1 MRLQGKIALI
11 TGAGSGIGEASAL
24 LFAKEGAAVVAADLN
39 GEAARATA
47 ERIAA
52 EGGRAS
58 HVQGDVG
65 DPDDARRI
73 VEHAVAA
80 FGRIDVLFN
89 NAGIGHVGRVHETEI
104 DDWDRVIRVHVRG
117 TFLMC
122 KYAIPHMIEAGGGV
136 IINMSSAIAQTGLAQ
151 RAAYSAA
158 KGAIYA
164 LTRSMA
170 VDYAPHNIRV
180 NALCPGTIY
189 TPFVEN
195 YLKTSYADPD
205 EALKRIKARQLTGEL
220 GRAED
225 VAYAALYLASDEAR
239 FVVGAPLI
247 VDGGL
252 SAGK

>member
-136 IINMSSAIAQTGLAQ
+136 IINMSSVAGIVGVKN
-151 RAAYSAA
+151 RAAYSASKA
-158 KGAIYA
+158 GVYG
-164 LTRSMA
+164 LTKAMA
-170 VDYAPHNIRV
+170 VDHAADGIRV
-180 NALCPGTIY
+180 NCICPGTVDSPWIGKIIAGQ
-189 TPFVEN
+189 P
-195 YLKTSYADPD
+195 DPD
-205 EALKRIKARQLTGEL
+205 AVRKSMEARQLL
-220 GRAED
+220 GRMGTPEEIAH
-225 VAYAALYLASDEAR
+225 AALYLAQDESA
-239 FVVGAPLI
+239 FVHGTALI
-247 VDGGL
+247 IDGGL
-252 SAGK
+252 TAQ